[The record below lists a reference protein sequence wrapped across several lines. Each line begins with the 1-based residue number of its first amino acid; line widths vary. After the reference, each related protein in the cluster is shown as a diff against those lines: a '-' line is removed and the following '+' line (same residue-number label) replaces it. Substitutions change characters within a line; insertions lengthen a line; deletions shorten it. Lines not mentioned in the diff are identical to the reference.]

1 MNDRN
6 RAFVK
11 LLWRWV
17 LVYPLVMIW
26 GVDLMVSAALRRD
39 MSLAVEWLPKLFQS
53 AIAMLPFVALAVCA
67 QVLLEKGDRH
77 TPDRH
82 TLDGLKFAA
91 LSVTVASIL
100 LWCAY
105 YWDGI
110 VAYTQRSVGGASIG
124 LGILVLLSPIL
135 LSLLIPV
142 AYLIG
147 VRLSKA

>member
-1 MNDRN
+1 MNDRG

-11 LLWRWV
+11 LLWNWAWA
-17 LVYPLVMIW
+17 YPLVMIW

-39 MSLAVEWLPKLFQS
+39 MALASEWLPKLFQS
-53 AIAMLPFVALAVCA
+53 VIAALPFIALAVCA
-67 QVLLEKGDRH
+67 QTLLARGQGQGDRR
-77 TPDRH
+77 TI
-82 TLDGLKFAA
+82 DGLRFAA
-91 LSVTVASIL
+91 VSVVAASMV

-105 YWDGI
+105 YWNSI
-110 VAYTQRSVGGASIG
+110 ATYTQRSVGGANIG
-124 LGILVLLSPIL
+124 LGILILLSPIL